1 MKKVIKL
8 SESKL
13 NELIKRIVSEQ
24 ESERYMFFS
33 NLEQL
38 HRQTNLLLDMDK
50 SHVESILEGG
60 HDWAQDHVAVAK
72 ENIDQVFDFMMNET
86 KSEDD
91 IIMGEQDYST
101 DVDRPTSDRERQA
114 KLLFGDKYG
123 AYIPNDVIRY
133 MRKNPAQFF
142 KRLYQM
148 YGDKAY
154 EYLDNAKNKGGI

>member
-1 MKKVIKL
+1 MRRVIKL

-38 HRQTNLLLDMDK
+38 HRQTNLLLDLDK
-50 SHVESILEGG
+50 SQVESILQGG
-60 HDWAQDHVAVAK
+60 HDWAQDHVAIAK

-91 IIMGEQDYST
+91 IIMSEQDYST

-114 KLLFGDKYG
+114 KSLFGDKYG
-123 AYIPNDVIRY
+123 SYIPNDVIRY
-133 MRKNPAQFF
+133 IRKNPSQFF
-142 KRLYQM
+142 KRIYQM

-154 EYLDNAKNKGGI
+154 EYLDKAKNKGGI

>member
-1 MKKVIKL
+1 MRRVIKL

-38 HRQTNLLLDMDK
+38 HRQTNLLLDLDK
-50 SHVESILEGG
+50 SQVESILQGG
-60 HDWAQDHVAVAK
+60 HDWAQDHVAIAK

-91 IIMGEQDYST
+91 IIMSEQDYST

-114 KLLFGDKYG
+114 KSLFGDKYG
-123 AYIPNDVIRY
+123 SYIPNDVIRY
-133 MRKNPAQFF
+133 IRKNPSQFF
-142 KRLYQM
+142 KRIYQM

-154 EYLDNAKNKGGI
+154 EYLDKAKK